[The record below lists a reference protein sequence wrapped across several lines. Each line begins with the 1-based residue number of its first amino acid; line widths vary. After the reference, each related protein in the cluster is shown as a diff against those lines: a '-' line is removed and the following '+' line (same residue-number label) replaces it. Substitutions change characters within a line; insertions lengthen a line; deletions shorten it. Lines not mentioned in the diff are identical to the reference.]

1 MKFRTRIS
9 LLIVF
14 LILGLTVAI
23 IKSEDTLLREH
34 LESAQREWISTLVR
48 ATAEGVTQDVI
59 DQDPLHA
66 TDLLLR
72 IVSKDIS
79 LEYIY
84 ITDFDQRLFAHTFD
98 GGFPIALINHMQKK
112 DDGLPLQFFT
122 TDDEIE
128 EYKTALIEGM
138 DAYVHVGLNQR
149 EINELVDQA
158 RADIIPL
165 AITGVIISLLLA
177 LYISNRISEPLQSLS
192 RQIRYYGKTGQAVK
206 LQTNISEPDI
216 NSLAVAFNEMSV
228 SRSKLD
234 EERAKA
240 LAAAEKANR
249 AKSQFLASMSH
260 EFRTPLNAILGFS
273 EAMTLQGFGAL
284 SPEKYKEYSKDIH
297 NSAELLHS
305 LINDLLDMSTIES
318 GKMKLHKETIQIEK
332 VITECFKIVEA
343 MASEAK
349 IIMKAI
355 LPKNIPPL
363 QADERAIKQVL
374 LNLLNNSLK
383 FTPEGGMIILSVT
396 VSPSHLVVMI
406 KDTGKGIK
414 QEKIQDLTNPF
425 SRGEE
430 DPLKTSKGW
439 GLGLSISKSLIEL
452 HKGKM
457 VIESE
462 VGVGTTIKVSLP
474 LG

>member
-1 MKFRTRIS
+1 MKFRYRIS

-14 LILGLTVAI
+14 LILGLSVAI

-34 LESAQREWISTLVR
+34 LEAAQREWISTLVR

-59 DQDPLHA
+59 DRDPLHA

-79 LEYIY
+79 IEYIY
-84 ITDFDQRLFAHTFD
+84 ITDFEQRLFAHTFD
-98 GGFPIALINHMQKK
+98 SGFPRALIDHMQKK
-112 DDGLPLQFFT
+112 GDGLPLQFFT
-122 TDDEIE
+122 TDGKIE
-128 EYKTALIEGM
+128 DYKTALIEGM
-138 DAYVHVGLNQR
+138 DAYVHFGLNQK
-149 EINELVDQA
+149 EINELVDKA

-165 AITGVIISLLLA
+165 AITGVLISLLLA
-177 LYISNRISEPLQSLS
+177 LYLSNRISEPLQSLS
-192 RQIRYYGKTGQAVK
+192 RQIRNYGKTGQAVK
-206 LQTNISEPDI
+206 LQTNITEPDI

-234 EERAKA
+234 KERAKA
-240 LAAAEKANR
+240 LATAEKANR

-284 SPEKYKEYSKDIH
+284 SPEKYREYSKDIH

-305 LINDLLDMSTIES
+305 LINDLLDMSSIEA
-318 GKMKLHKETIQIEK
+318 GKMILHKETIHIDK
-332 VITECFKIVEA
+332 VITECFKIVEG
-343 MASEAK
+343 MANEANITIK
-349 IIMKAI
+349 IV
-355 LPKNIPPL
+355 LPKKIPPL
-363 QADERAIKQVL
+363 HADERAIKQVL

-383 FTPEGGMIILSVT
+383 FTPEGGKITLSVT
-396 VSPSHLVVMI
+396 PSQSHLILMV

-414 QEKIQDLTNPF
+414 REKIQDLTNPF

-430 DPLKTSKGW
+430 DPMKASKGW

-452 HKGKM
+452 HKGELA
-457 VIESE
+457 IESE
-462 VGVGTTIKVSLP
+462 VGVGTTITVSLP
-474 LG
+474 LV